1 MFEVMVG
8 AKLEGVPTN
17 AWAPTDTDKFACT
30 KKEALRRYH
39 TLLMAGRAGD
49 VVDGFIP
56 WCVEIV
62 DTRKGHIVLGS
73 TTEENDKPYGP
84 WANDAPSS

>member
-17 AWAPTDTDKFACT
+17 AWAPTDKDKFACS
-30 KKEALRRYH
+30 KKEALKRYH
-39 TLLMAGRAGD
+39 TLLMRGRAGD
-49 VVDGFIP
+49 VVDGFVP

-62 DTRKGHIVLGS
+62 DLKTKQVMLGI
-73 TTEENDKPYGP
+73 TAAQNDVAVGP
-84 WANDAPSS
+84 WAKDAAA